1 MDPRMPPLPD
11 LRATQKRFLEDLTL
25 IRRPNTVIDSR
36 SATNGFIAYLQSA
49 HSELITFAELERRHI
64 DGWYRHLAAKPYTRG
79 THRNRIIKVRCF
91 LEAIQMW
98 GWEEAPLH
106 PLFRRGDLPAEDR
119 YLPRP
124 LAPQT
129 DRALSEEL
137 RREGGFISK
146 ALLFLR
152 TTALRAQEILD
163 LEIDALS
170 ELSRGQ
176 WSLRVPLGKLHS
188 EREIPVDTEA
198 AKLFAELVKLRGL
211 PPPVAGERTGKPTH
225 FLLMRP
231 DGRRYTREALRYYLT
246 RAEKKTR
253 IEEHPTP
260 HRLRHSC
267 ATELLRAGMS
277 LPTLMKFLGHRSIGM
292 TLRYAE
298 VTGADVRHAY
308 NESLLVLK
316 ERYDLGSLRP
326 RSRKDDGVP
335 NTRRL
340 LLDGLDDV
348 ASKLES
354 YRRDQVTTPHAKK
367 QIQRL
372 VERIRRLT
380 DEIEVAMS

>member
-1 MDPRMPPLPD
+1 MAQRKLLPD
-11 LRATQKRFLEDLTL
+11 LRSTQRRYLEELAL
-25 IRRPNTVIDSR
+25 IRRPNTVIDSC
-36 SATNGFIAYLQSA
+36 SATNAFIAYLESA
-49 HSELITFAELERRHI
+49 HSELATFDKLERRHI
-64 DGWYRHLAAKPYTRG
+64 DGWHRHLASKPYTRG

-91 LEAIQMW
+91 LEGIQMW

-129 DRALSEEL
+129 DQALSEEL
-137 RREGGFISK
+137 RREGGFVSK

-152 TTALRAQEILD
+152 ATALRAQEILD
-163 LEIDALS
+163 LQIDALG

-188 EREIPVDTEA
+188 EREIPVDAEA
-198 AKLFAELVKLRGL
+198 AKLFAELVELRGSPL
-211 PPPVAGERTGKPTH
+211 PAADERTGKPTH

-231 DGRRYTREALRYYLT
+231 DGPRYTREALRYYLA
-246 RAEKKTR
+246 RAEKKAR
-253 IEEHPTP
+253 LQEHPTP

-277 LPTLMKFLGHRSIGM
+277 LPALMKFLGHRSIGM

-298 VTGADVRHAY
+298 VTGTDVRHAY

-326 RSRKDDGVP
+326 RGRQADEP
-335 NTRRL
+335 YNTRRSI
-340 LLDGLDDV
+340 LDRIDDV
-348 ASKLES
+348 TSALES
-354 YRRDQVTTPHAKK
+354 YRRDHVTKPDAKK
-367 QIQRL
+367 RVQRL
-372 VERIRRLT
+372 VERLRKLST
-380 DEIEVAMS
+380 DIDAATS